1 MQRFLVGSQ
10 NTSHPRDYPSS
21 GILEQAAR
29 THLRPFCW
37 GFRRLASTP
46 IQPKRLQIVSH
57 LSAELHQSLCAGV
70 EPAHFSTIIRKL
82 EIREHA
88 AKA

>member
-1 MQRFLVGSQ
+1 MDMEDCDADLSECGFTAVV
-10 NTSHPRDYPSS
+10 TPR
-21 GILEQAAR
+21 GL
-29 THLRPFCW
+29 LN
-37 GFRRLASTP
+37 GLTP
-46 IQPKRLQIVSH
+46 IQPKRLPIVSH
-57 LSAELHQSLCAGV
+57 LSAELHPSLCAGV